1 MREYQRFTNHL
12 IHHYAIIP
20 LSTAD
25 FVAAADLTQRHP
37 LKAYDAVQL
46 AVALR
51 YGQILSGHP
60 FTFVSGDSTL
70 LAAAL
75 AEGLVT
81 ENPFDHAI
89 PDESPGR
96 SG

>member
-1 MREYQRFTNHL
+1 MAIYYF
-12 IHHYAIIP
+12 AIIP
-20 LSTAD
+20 MATGD

-37 LKAYDAVQL
+37 LKAYDALQL
-46 AVALR
+46 AVALH

-70 LAAAL
+70 LAAAQ